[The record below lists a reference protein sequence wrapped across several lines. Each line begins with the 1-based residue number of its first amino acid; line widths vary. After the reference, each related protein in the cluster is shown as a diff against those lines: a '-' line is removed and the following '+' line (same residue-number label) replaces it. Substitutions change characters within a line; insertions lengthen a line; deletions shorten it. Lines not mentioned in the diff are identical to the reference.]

1 MAGMKAVAVCCG
13 VLAGANV
20 MNNVVA
26 KRWAPA
32 TSALATGALLGI
44 ALREGVRG
52 EELGFE
58 RWKEGAALGGGLAV
72 AVAVTYAAG
81 IGLPRTRSL
90 FRDER
95 ALALS
100 RSRLLEEALLQVP
113 VGTVML
119 EEIAF
124 RGVLPALLSRMTRAR
139 TAAAISS
146 ALFGLWHILPALDM
160 ARANPSL
167 TRLAGAG
174 LDPTPDLSPSDADR
188 GPHASRAEGKEDRT
202 HMPNAVHA
210 SRDQGEGQVPSA
222 VNVDGEEGAGQIP
235 STADEGKSKA
245 DLARLVIGTVV
256 ATSMVGGLFL
266 GLRRRGG
273 LLAPALVHIATN
285 SFGYAAARLARRIDA
300 RSES

>member
-1 MAGMKAVAVCCG
+1 MAGLKAVVVCCG

-32 TSALATGALLGI
+32 TSALATAVLLGV
-44 ALREGVRG
+44 ARREGLRG
-52 EELGFE
+52 DELGFA
-58 RWKEGAALGGGLAV
+58 RWKQGVTIGGGLAA
-72 AVAVTYAAG
+72 AVAATYAMG
-81 IGLPRTRSL
+81 ISLPRTRPL

-100 RSRLLEEALLQVP
+100 RARLLEEALLQVP

-124 RGVLPALLSRMTRAR
+124 RGVLPALLTRSVQPK

-167 TRLAGAG
+167 SRLAAG
-174 LDPTPDLSPSDADR
+174 ELDTTSAPEPPHSDKSQLPAPVT
-188 GPHASRAEGKEDRT
+188 GGTAT
-202 HMPNAVHA
+202 NT
-210 SRDQGEGQVPSA
+210 GERV
-222 VNVDGEEGAGQIP
+222 
-235 STADEGKSKA
+235 
-245 DLARLVIGTVV
+245 RLVAGTVV
-256 ATSMVGGLFL
+256 ATSVAGAFFSA
-266 GLRRRGG
+266 LRRHGG

-285 SFGYAAARLARRIDA
+285 SFGYVASRIARRIDA
-300 RSES
+300 QSERQTSTETASSATTT